1 MTQAAESTTIINVKV
16 KDIRVDAHRLAAVE
30 GDTIVDLA
38 ASIAEI
44 GLLHPIVVT
53 EGRGGQYKLVAGA
66 RRYLAIKEL
75 GWEEVAV
82 NVVTLSKLH
91 RELAE
96 IDENLQRQAMS
107 ILDRGDAL
115 ARRKDIYEALHPE
128 TKRGVA
134 GGVASGKSRAAD
146 SREGTTATLA
156 TVHQSRA
163 RSNPP
168 RKKSFA
174 DDTALKTATPPRTV
188 REEVQISKLVGS
200 EVRKVIV
207 GTPVENSKTDLLTI
221 ARAKPE
227 RREEI
232 ARELVATHDRRNR
245 ASAKQPKRR
254 PRRDSR
260 LCAKCQNC
268 KRSPLTAEE
277 IKAGHKHLVRCSAGY
292 FEETEPASL
301 PVDWDPVTKLCP
313 DFDPAYEGALSD
325 ARKIDDPD
333 DDTRS
338 SRHKGQYL
346 NLGDAF
352 DLETLAAMRHLIR
365 EVLNDPDW
373 DGGMVNFPS
382 VGDKIDR
389 LEFDATI
396 LEMLVDKVT
405 INKTAKAADTS
416 RLRVRD
422 AIRRIQDIAPAVM
435 ADKARASRLAASMIG
450 KPIGEGEEA

>member
-1 MTQAAESTTIINVKV
+1 MTQAAAENTIINVKV

-44 GLLHPIVVT
+44 GLLNPITVT
-53 EGRGGQYKLVAGA
+53 EGKGGQYKLVAGA
-66 RRYLAIKEL
+66 RRYLAVKEL
-75 GWEEVAV
+75 GWEEVTV

-91 RELAE
+91 REMAE

-115 ARRKDIYEALHPE
+115 ARRKEIYEALHPE
-128 TKRGVA
+128 TKHGKATGTGPESKGHATESKTEPRSTLPT
-134 GGVASGKSRAAD
+134 AS
-146 SREGTTATLA
+146 
-156 TVHQSRA
+156 
-163 RSNPP
+163 RSKPR

-174 DDTALKTATPPRTV
+174 DDVAAKTGVTPRAV
-188 REEVQISKLVGS
+188 REEVQISKLVGP
-200 EVRKVIV
+200 EVRKIIA
-207 GTPVENSKTDLLTI
+207 GTPVTDSKTDLRTI

-422 AIRRIQDIAPAVM
+422 AIRRMQDIAPAVM
-435 ADKARASRLAASMIG
+435 ADTARASRLAASMIG
-450 KPIGEGEEA
+450 KPIEEGEEG

>member
-1 MTQAAESTTIINVKV
+1 VTQTAAENTIINVKV

-96 IDENLQRQAMS
+96 IDENLQRQAVS
-107 ILDRGDAL
+107 ILDLGDAL
-115 ARRKDIYEALHPE
+115 ARRKEIYEALHPE
-128 TKRGVA
+128 TGHGGPREKGQGAERATEKQVARGATCPTASRSKPGRKR
-134 GGVASGKSRAAD
+134 
-146 SREGTTATLA
+146 
-156 TVHQSRA
+156 
-163 RSNPP
+163 
-168 RKKSFA
+168 SFS
-174 DDTALKTATPPRTV
+174 DDTALKTGAAPRTI
-188 REEVQISKLVGS
+188 RESVQISKLVGP
-200 EVRKVIV
+200 EIRKVIA
-207 GTPVENSKTDLLTI
+207 GTPVADSMTDLRTI

-254 PRRDSR
+254 VRRDNR
-260 LCAKCQNC
+260 LCAHCQNC
-268 KRSPLTAEE
+268 KRAPLTPEE
-277 IKAGHKHLVRCSAGY
+277 IKAGHKHLVRCARGY
-292 FEETEPASL
+292 FDETEPASL

-313 DFDPAYEGALSD
+313 DFDPAYEGALAD
-325 ARKIDDPD
+325 ARNIDDPD

-346 NLGDAF
+346 NLGDVF
-352 DLETLAAMRHLIR
+352 DLETLATMRSAISA
-365 EVLNDPDW
+365 VLKNENW

-382 VGDKIDR
+382 VGDKITR
-389 LEFDATI
+389 VEFDAKI
-396 LEMLVDKVT
+396 LETLADQIT